1 MTDTT
6 TTTATARTQ
15 KAAAELSDHI
25 SVYADVMVND
35 NLFVKLGAVEVD
47 LTTDDNFP
55 ISYGVY
61 LFHVDAED
69 LGESIGRFAVIK

>member
-1 MTDTT
+1 MKTLVHHSSMDDG
-6 TTTATARTQ
+6 
-15 KAAAELSDHI
+15 KE
-25 SVYADVMVND
+25 
-35 NLFVKLGAVEVD
+35 FWD

>member
-1 MTDTT
+1 MDDG
-6 TTTATARTQ
+6 
-15 KAAAELSDHI
+15 KE
-25 SVYADVMVND
+25 
-35 NLFVKLGAVEVD
+35 FWD